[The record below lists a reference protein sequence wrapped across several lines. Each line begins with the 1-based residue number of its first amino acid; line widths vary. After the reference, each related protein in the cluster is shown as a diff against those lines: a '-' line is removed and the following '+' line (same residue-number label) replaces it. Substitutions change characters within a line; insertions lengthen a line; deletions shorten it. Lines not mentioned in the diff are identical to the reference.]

1 MSTAVSAPAK
11 VLLSGGYL
19 VLDRLHTGLVFGLD
33 ARIHLLVVEPASPC
47 KPLESRI
54 VVKSPQFLEAQW
66 GYDARCH
73 GNKCGVIVSPLESS
87 PTPATVRNLFIET
100 TLTYVLTYIAELC
113 PQLHSF
119 HADITIL
126 ADADYYSNPPY
137 PSTVYPR
144 FSNFSVPLAGAHKTG
159 LGSSAALV
167 TALTAALLTHYLPT
181 FCLDIVADRLRLH
194 NLAQLCHCAA
204 QGKIGSGF
212 DIAAAVFGSCLYRR
226 FSPQILES
234 GLDSGT
240 PEFAS
245 RLRCLVDDSAG
256 LWDAEIRKGPATL
269 PDGWALFMCDID
281 CGSATVSMAKM
292 LMDWRQQFPNL
303 ASTLWERL
311 QQYQDQLVCHLETA
325 DIPAV
330 RQTFEGMRHEL
341 RRMSVQSG
349 VPIEPP
355 EQTELLDALTN
366 KVDGVI
372 GATVPGAGGYDAIAV
387 LVKESSETRK
397 AFDNF
402 LDNWNEH
409 KGTRVRLLQAQG
421 GMEGARAEN
430 FMSYFAGGH

>member
-19 VLDRLHTGLVFGLD
+19 VLDRQYTGLVFGLD
-33 ARIHLLVVEPASPC
+33 ARIHLLVDEPASPC
-47 KPLESRI
+47 QPLEPRI
-54 VVKSPQFLEAQW
+54 IVQSPQFLEAQW
-66 GYDARCH
+66 VYEAKCH

-87 PTPATVRNLFIET
+87 PTTATVRNPFIET

-113 PQLHSF
+113 PQLGSF

-126 ADADYYSNPPY
+126 ADADYYSNPAH

-144 FSNFSVPLAGAHKTG
+144 FSNFSVPLSGAHKTG

-167 TALTAALLTHYLPT
+167 TALTAALLTHYLPN
-181 FCLDIVADRLRLH
+181 FCLDVVTDRMRLH

-234 GLDSGT
+234 GLDYGT

-256 LWDAEIRKGPATL
+256 TWDAEICKGPATL
-269 PDGWALFMCDID
+269 PGGWALLMCDID
-281 CGSATVSMAKM
+281 CGSATVGMAKM
-292 LMDWRQQFPNL
+292 LLDWRQHQPDMAL
-303 ASTLWERL
+303 TLWERL
-311 QQYQDQLVCHLETA
+311 QQHQSQLVCHLETA

-330 RQTFEGMRHEL
+330 RQTFQGMRHEL
-341 RRMSVQSG
+341 RQMSVQSG

-366 KVDGVI
+366 NVEGVI

-387 LVKESSETRK
+387 LVKETSETRK

-402 LDNWNEH
+402 LHHWNEH
-409 KGTRVRLLQAQG
+409 KGTRVRILKAQG

-430 FMSYFAGGH
+430 FKSYFAGGH